1 MDLLHRHE
9 KRHAKGMHYR
19 STGGVVKPA
28 MTEDMAKNDEEVSST
43 AIACQNMSPSEPP
56 DFQPGSI
63 SMAEDQ
69 YVSSISGSLM
79 GRDYFET
86 NEVNPLFFDASTDFQ
101 DMPNDLDWFFQD
113 VMQKTPSA
121 CSVSEYDTVMEPALF
136 PYLQQEP
143 NSLSRYNSS
152 PWETASSILRSSL
165 EDLPSDIL
173 RSQFVDPSQLAE
185 FYDLYFNN
193 YHPHFPFLHRPSL
206 IPVEMPPLLLT
217 AIVALGSTLSPDS
230 FNFEISIKIHEYLRW
245 KVLSVSQRPIP
256 KLLC

>member
-19 STGGVVKPA
+19 STGGVVKPTA
-28 MTEDMAKNDEEVSST
+28 TKNMVNNDEQISPMAPSPK
-43 AIACQNMSPSEPP
+43 NMPQP
-56 DFQPGSI
+56 DHPEFQPSDL
-63 SMAEDQ
+63 SM
-69 YVSSISGSLM
+69 M
-79 GRDYFET
+79 GHDYFEIDK
-86 NEVNPLFFDASTDFQ
+86 VNPLFFDASTDFQ

-121 CSVSEYDTVMEPALF
+121 CSVSEYDAVMEPAMF
-136 PYLQQEP
+136 PYLQQES

-152 PWETASSILRSSL
+152 PWVAASSILRPSL
-165 EDLPSDIL
+165 DDLPSDIL
-173 RSQFVDPSQLAE
+173 GSQFFDPSHLAE

-206 IPVEMPPLLLT
+206 APVEMPPLLLT

-230 FNFEISIKIHEYLRW
+230 FNFEISVKVHEYLRW
-245 KVLSVSQRPIP
+245 KVLSVSQISI
-256 KLLC
+256 LI

>member
-19 STGGVVKPA
+19 STGGVVKPTTA
-28 MTEDMAKNDEEVSST
+28 EDVVKNDEQMSPMAPSP
-43 AIACQNMSPSEPP
+43 QNMSQSDHPE
-56 DFQPGSI
+56 FQPSDLA
-63 SMAEDQ
+63 MTRDQ
-69 YVSSISGSLM
+69 YVGNISGSMM
-79 GRDYFET
+79 GHDYFEIDK
-86 NEVNPLFFDASTDFQ
+86 VNPLFFDASTDFQ

-121 CSVSEYDTVMEPALF
+121 CSASEYEPVMEPAMF
-136 PYLQQEP
+136 PYLRQES
-143 NSLSRYNSS
+143 NDVSRYNSS
-152 PWETASSILRSSL
+152 PWVAASSILRSSL
-165 EDLPSDIL
+165 EDLPSGIL
-173 RSQFVDPSQLAE
+173 GSQFFDPSHLAE

-217 AIVALGSTLSPDS
+217 AIVALGSTLSPDP
-230 FNFEISIKIHEYLRW
+230 FNFEISVKIHEYLRW

-256 KLLC
+256 K